1 MGKNRQVE
9 SGIRWSKSDE
19 TNLKKAVTD
28 FNNKLDKLQEMELNV
43 HLPEEASYSELR
55 DRIKT
60 RKEFNRQLKNL
71 RDFQEETAQE
81 VYVTESGLEITKWE
95 KDVLDQ
101 ARRSV
106 ISRRNN
112 DLKELEKGSFMGSEA
127 YTQAQASKD
136 KAKNLLTN
144 LNLANLEKAREY
156 AKTTGAADFNYRQA
170 ENYRKAYMNKVL
182 PQFKDLEGYEDLKQT
197 LESKTN
203 PIEFYN
209 FLQNDE
215 NLKDVNQYYPE
226 NKNIVYGGNNR
237 QKMFNKGLKNLGI
250 M

>member
-1 MGKNRQVE
+1 MGKSKQVE
-9 SGIRWSKSDE
+9 SGIKWKESDE
-19 TNLKKAVTD
+19 TKLKEAVKN
-28 FNNKLDKLQEMELNV
+28 FNNKLDRLEEMELNV
-43 HLPEEASYSELR
+43 HLPEEASYTELR

-71 RDFQEETAQE
+71 RDFQESTAEE

-95 KDVLDQ
+95 KNVLDQ

-106 ISRRNN
+106 ITRKSNE
-112 DLKELEKGSFMGSEA
+112 LKDLEKGSFMGSES
-127 YTQAQASKD
+127 YNQAAASKN
-136 KAKNLLTN
+136 KAQNLVKN
-144 LNLANLEKAREY
+144 LNLGNLEQAREY
-156 AKTTGAADFNYRQA
+156 AKTTGASDFNFRQA
-170 ENYRKAYMNKVL
+170 ENYKNAYMSKVL

-209 FLQNDE
+209 FLKNDE
-215 NLKDVNQYYPE
+215 NLRDVNQYYPE
-226 NKNIVYGGNNR
+226 NKNIVYAGNNR
-237 QKMFNKGLKNLGI
+237 QKLFNKGLKNLGI